1 MSKQDGLNKLLDYR
15 NQIEQIL
22 TNIDAVMQL
31 DFSDEYS
38 VAYEHWLPQIKTAL
52 RDNTRWLSRG
62 QYSMDYTIKRI
73 DDKINGSND
82 KGVSKYIN

>member
-1 MSKQDGLNKLLDYR
+1 MSKQDSLNKLLDYR

-22 TNIDAVMQL
+22 TNIDAVMMV

-62 QYSMDYTIKRI
+62 PYSMDYTIKRI